1 MSIKVLIVDDS
12 AFIRVVFRDIL
23 SKDKDIE
30 VIGIARDGYEAVEKV
45 VELKP
50 DVVTLDI
57 EMPNLN
63 GLEALKLIMKKNP
76 LPVIMVSTLTQEGAE
91 ETIKALSLGAVDFVP
106 KPAQGTMKNI
116 RNIEEQL
123 IEKVKAAAKS
133 NLKTIKRESP
143 KYSIVTSKP
152 KLLKKTFNKLVLI
165 ASSTGGPKA
174 LEYVIPKLDGS
185 KPMAVLLVQHMPPKF
200 TASLAERLDKVSSL
214 KVIEAKDGEPIIA
227 GHCYVAPGDYHM
239 EISDYDGVP
248 VIALNKK
255 DKLWGVRPSADI
267 LFESVAKVYSKP
279 VITAVLTGMGKD
291 GSKHILNVKNK
302 NRNNIVITQNK
313 ETCVVYG
320 MPKSVDQTGATDF
333 SLPIDE
339 IADKINSLI

>member
-1 MSIKVLIVDDS
+1 MAIKVLIVDDS
-12 AFIRVVFRDIL
+12 AFIRVIFRDIL

-30 VIGIARDGYEAVEKV
+30 IVGIAKDGYEAVEKV

-63 GLEALKLIMKKNP
+63 GLEALKLIMKKH
-76 LPVIMVSTLTQEGAE
+76 PVPVVMVSTLTQKGAK
-91 ETIKALSLGAVDFVP
+91 ETMEALRLGAVDFVP
-106 KPAQGTMKNI
+106 KPAEGTNKNI
-116 RNIEEQL
+116 RNIDEEL
-123 IEKVKAAAKS
+123 INKVKAAAKS
-133 NLKTIKRESP
+133 NLKRVKMEAP
-143 KYSIVTSKP
+143 KYSVVTSKP

-165 ASSTGGPKA
+165 ASSTGGPRA

-200 TASLAERLDKVSSL
+200 TASLAERLDKISSL
-214 KVIEAKDGEPIIA
+214 KVVEAKEGEPIIA

-239 EISDYDGVP
+239 EIKDYDGMP
-248 VIALNKK
+248 IITLNQK

-267 LFESVAKVYSKP
+267 LFESVSKFYNKP

-291 GSKHILNVKNK
+291 GSKFILDLKKK
-302 NRNNIVITQNK
+302 NRNNIVITQSK

-320 MPKSVDQTGATDF
+320 MPKSVDKTGATDF
-333 SLPIDE
+333 SLPLEE